1 MNPVAASSSIP
12 SIQNISEV
20 AGGMSRAGGVNKA
33 GGQDAPGGFS
43 KLMNEFVKQT
53 NDSQV
58 ASDQS
63 IDQLVKG
70 ETDNI
75 QQVVLAVANAEMSFQ
90 LFMEIRN
97 KLIESYNELM
107 RMQF

>member
-1 MNPVAASSSIP
+1 MNPIAAASSIP
-12 SIQNISEV
+12 SIQNLP
-20 AGGMSRAGGVNKA
+20 GVN
-33 GGQDAPGGFS
+33 GGAKTANAPDSSGGFS
-43 KLMNEFVKQT
+43 KLMDQFVQQT
-53 NDSQV
+53 NDSQL

-63 IDQLVKG
+63 IDDLVKG
-70 ETDNI
+70 KTDNV

-97 KLIESYNELM
+97 KLIDSYNELM

>member
-1 MNPVAASSSIP
+1 MNPVAATSSIP
-12 SIQNISEV
+12 SLQNVSGA
-20 AGGMSRAGGVNKA
+20 AGDLSRAGGVNKSS
-33 GGQDAPGGFS
+33 GQESPGGFS
-43 KLMNEFVKQT
+43 KLMNQFVQQT
-53 NDSQV
+53 NDSQL

>member
-1 MNPVAASSSIP
+1 VNPVAATSSITSLQ
-12 SIQNISEV
+12 SISG
-20 AGGMSRAGGVNKA
+20 ATSGLGRTGGVNKV

-43 KLMNEFVKQT
+43 KLMNEFVQQT
-53 NDSQV
+53 NDSQL